1 MVTIRDD
8 CSIVPVPLPF
18 VGRERELAVLA
29 GLRKA
34 STRAPRFVLVGGEAG
49 IGKSRLIAEF
59 LHGRQRPNAFGTAE
73 CSAVAPAPFAPFIG
87 MLKTMAP
94 AAAQRLSVAP
104 TAMAHGEGAA
114 RAVFDDVRTALEQ
127 VGAKRVVLL
136 CIEDLHLADSAS
148 LALLAHLAHASRHPR
163 LFVVATYRSE
173 PLEQTDEFVA
183 TLARL
188 MRLPNVASL
197 DVPPLLRRDARTI
210 TAAAI
215 GDERATGGR
224 LIDALVER
232 ADGNAFFLEELIKH
246 AAEQRD
252 TAVAPLPSSI
262 TAVIRARLAA
272 LPASD
277 RAVLLHA
284 AVFGRSFDV
293 ELMPALA
300 GVDRDVL
307 WATLR
312 RARDAGL
319 IVDEPSDE
327 RRLRFRHALTR
338 EAIAGELLGPERQP
352 LHARILGVLEALPD
366 GERDAY
372 RTDLAYHA
380 SESRDAGKAV
390 RYGEAAGD
398 HAVGVHAYAD
408 AHHHYEIALHA
419 TGLSTATRRRL
430 LRKLADSLH
439 WNRSAQGARQA
450 YREAFDLAVAAGDRD
465 DSGDLALCLARLHY
479 VHGNTAEAIAM
490 ARTAVEA
497 LSDGGSAAL
506 RDVAAARLALY
517 HLFLLD
523 TDQAWRALAMI
534 ERPDARDV
542 APLFRQIRA
551 GALAVDCDAAWR
563 DEASLYLAAAER
575 VSDAEFAMARH
586 NVADCAVATG
596 EMRLA
601 EEQLRRA
608 LAADRPSDF
617 VPYHVFTL
625 GALAYHQY
633 LAGGLSE
640 SRRLAEAALA
650 AGGWAMSDATSNATA
665 IWVGLALGDDAFA
678 DAAYDEELVE
688 VALASRQSQN
698 IGNVAGAAADLLAER
713 GRLADARRL
722 IHRALER
729 IEHPYLCE
737 TFLFVAA
744 RVGAESDLDR
754 VVRVAAHERRPRDN
768 ALCAGTIAMVGALV
782 DRRRGGARVSA
793 AANEAA
799 ERLMSIG
806 WRTLAAEALELAGR
820 QAEAAELYRDIGHV
834 RGLRRIAA
842 RQARVTHGREAAST
856 ALLSRRERE
865 IALLVADGKTN
876 RAIADALGIAAKT
889 VEQHLS
895 SAFSKLQLSSRTQL
909 ATALM
914 RDGAQTQERAT

>member
-1 MVTIRDD
+1 MVTIRGD

-18 VGRERELAVLA
+18 VGRERELAILA

-49 IGKSRLIAEF
+49 VGKSRLIAEF
-59 LHGRQRPNAFGTAE
+59 LHGRRRPNAFGTAE
-73 CSAVAPAPFAPFIG
+73 CSAVAPAPFAPFIA
-87 MLKTMAP
+87 MLKTVAP
-94 AAAQRLSVAP
+94 SAAQRLAVAP
-104 TAMAHGEGAA
+104 TAMVHGESAA
-114 RAVFDDVRTALEQ
+114 RAVFDDVRNALEQ
-127 VGAKRVVLL
+127 VAAKRAVVL
-136 CIEDLHLADSAS
+136 CIDDLHVADNAS
-148 LALLAHLAHASRHPR
+148 LALFAYLAHASRHPR
-163 LFVVATYRSE
+163 LFVVATYRTE
-173 PLEQTDEFVA
+173 PLEQSDEFVA

-197 DVPPLLRRDARTI
+197 DVPPLMRRDARTI
-210 TAAAI
+210 AAGAI
-215 GDERATGGR
+215 GGERSPDSR
-224 LIDALVER
+224 LIEALVER

-246 AAEQRD
+246 AAERGGE
-252 TAVAPLPSSI
+252 VGAPLPSSI

-272 LPASD
+272 LPAND

-293 ELMPALA
+293 GLMPALA
-300 GVDRDVL
+300 GVDPDAL

-312 RARDAGL
+312 RARNAGL
-319 IVDEPSDE
+319 VVDEPNDA

-338 EAIAGELLGPERQP
+338 EAIAGELLGPERRP

-366 GERDAY
+366 NERDAY
-372 RTDLAYHA
+372 RSDLAHHA
-380 SESRDAGKAV
+380 AESCDAEKAV

-398 HAVGVHAYAD
+398 HAVAVHAYAD
-408 AHHHYEIALHA
+408 ATHHYDRALQTA
-419 TGLSTATRRRL
+419 DLSTTARRRL
-430 LRKLADSLH
+430 LRKLGDSLH
-439 WNRSAQGARQA
+439 WNRSAHGARQA

-465 DSGDLALCLARLHY
+465 DSGDLAICLARMHY

-490 ARTAVEA
+490 ARTAVET
-497 LSDGGSAAL
+497 LSQGGSPAL

-523 TDQAWRALAMI
+523 TAEARRALAMI
-534 ERPDARDV
+534 ERPDALDV
-542 APLFRQIRA
+542 APLFRQVRA
-551 GALAVDCDAAWR
+551 GALAVDCDDGWR
-563 DEASLYLAAAER
+563 DEASLYLEAAAR
-575 VSDAEFAMARH
+575 TSDAEFAVARH

-596 EMRLA
+596 DMPLA
-601 EEQLRRA
+601 EEQLRRS
-608 LAADRPSDF
+608 LAADRPSEF
-617 VPYHVFTL
+617 IPYHMFTL

-640 SRRLAEAALA
+640 AKRLAEAALA

-713 GRLADARRL
+713 GRLVEARRL

-754 VVRVAAHERRPRDN
+754 VVRIAAHERRPRGN
-768 ALCAGTIAMVGALV
+768 ALCAATIAMVGALV
-782 DRRRGGARVSA
+782 DRRRGGHRVLD

-799 ERLMSIG
+799 AALTSIG
-806 WRTLAAEALELAGR
+806 WRTLAADALELAGR
-820 QAEAAELYRDIGHV
+820 EAEAAELYREIGHV

-842 RQARVTHGREAAST
+842 RQARVPHGRDDAST

-865 IALLVADGKTN
+865 IAVLVAGGKSN
-876 RAIADALGIAAKT
+876 RAIAGALGITAKT

-895 SAFSKLQLSSRTQL
+895 SAFSKLKLSSRTQL

-914 RDGAQTQERAT
+914 REGDQAQERAT